1 MTLEQATPVGPRS
14 PTYWLRFDRTRVG
27 SWVALVLRLGLA
39 AVWLVSGGTKIV
51 DLSQSVSSVAAYK
64 LFPYWLSTV
73 IGSAQPIIEVLL
85 GVALL
90 IGIATRVMAAASAVL
105 FLVYIGGIISVWV
118 RGLRIDCGCFS
129 SGGALDASQG
139 TTYGLDIVRDVGF
152 VLLALLVFWW
162 SKSRFSLDSV
172 LFPPLPA
179 VDDDEDE
186 DDE

>member
-1 MTLEQATPVGPRS
+1 MTLDTATTTGPS
-14 PTYWLRFDRTRVG
+14 SFAYWLRFDRTRVG
-27 SWVALVLRLGLA
+27 SWVALVLRLGLSV
-39 AVWLVSGGTKIV
+39 VWLVSGGTKIV

-90 IGIATRVMAAASAVL
+90 VGIAVRVMAAASAVL
-105 FLVYIGGIISVWV
+105 FLIYIGGIISVWA

-129 SGGALDASQG
+129 SGGALGTDQS
-139 TTYGLDIVRDVGF
+139 TTYGLDIVRDIGF

-162 SKSRFSLDSV
+162 SRSRFSLDSV
-172 LFPPLPA
+172 LFPPVPV
-179 VDDDEDE
+179 VDDDED

>member
-1 MTLEQATPVGPRS
+1 MTLEQATTTGPS
-14 PTYWLRFDRTRVG
+14 SFAYWARFDRTQVG
-27 SWVALVLRLGLA
+27 SWVALVLRLGLSV
-39 AVWLVSGGTKIV
+39 VWLVSGGTKIV

-90 IGIATRVMAAASAVL
+90 VGVAVRVMAAASAIL
-105 FLVYIGGIISVWV
+105 FVIYIGGIISVWA

-129 SGGALDASQG
+129 SGGALGADQS
-139 TTYGLDIVRDVGF
+139 TTYGLDIVRDLGF

-162 SKSRFSLDSV
+162 SRSRFALDSV
-172 LFPPLPA
+172 LFPPVPA
-179 VDDDEDE
+179 VDDDED

>member
-1 MTLEQATPVGPRS
+1 
-14 PTYWLRFDRTRVG
+14 
-27 SWVALVLRLGLA
+27 
-39 AVWLVSGGTKIV
+39 
-51 DLSQSVSSVAAYK
+51 VSSVAAYK

-90 IGIATRVMAAASAVL
+90 VGIAVRVMAAASAVL
-105 FLVYIGGIISVWV
+105 FLIYIGGIISVWA

-129 SGGALDASQG
+129 SGGALGADQS
-139 TTYGLDIVRDVGF
+139 TTYGLDIVRDIGF

-162 SKSRFSLDSV
+162 SRSRFSLDSV
-172 LFPPLPA
+172 LFPPVPA
-179 VDDDEDE
+179 VDDDED